1 MIKVLLSLVLFVL
14 FGYTSY
20 RTVEPVFLPIEQVDK
35 ILFSYFALPFI
46 AVWGICVF
54 GGVSLFV
61 SFKCLINKHDYKGSM
76 RALYLSMLV
85 GAIIG
90 LSVNYANFYL
100 VIKPNNMVEC
110 PEKVGYKK
118 NLMRDY
124 VSDLSLC
131 EKL

>member
-14 FGYTSY
+14 FSYTSY
-20 RTVEPVFLPIEQVDK
+20 RTVEPVLLPIEQVDK
-35 ILFSYFALPFI
+35 ILFSYLALPFI
-46 AVWGICVF
+46 AVWGLCIF

-61 SFKCLINKHDYKGSM
+61 SFNCFINKQDYKGSM
-76 RALYLSMLV
+76 RTLYLSMFV

-100 VIKPNNMVEC
+100 VIKPHNMVEC
-110 PEKVGYKK
+110 PEKAGYKK

-124 VSDLSLC
+124 VMDLSLC